1 MNKCKSQLFLLEA
14 IRLNGKRKERE
25 IFLQRESKKYPSNL
39 TRLSSRDLNYISP
52 ETQIRQDLKV
62 CNWKSEISRTQTFF
76 HLILPDQIFRA
87 MRFSNFSFYLLFF
100 IAVHSGSFAS
110 VFISLKEK
118 VEKHQQD
125 KAYPKKQREICTVL
139 CENLHDRWKA

>member
-25 IFLQRESKKYPSNL
+25 IFLQRECKKYPSNL
-39 TRLSSRDLNYISP
+39 TRLSSRDLNYISL

-62 CNWKSEISRTQTFF
+62 CNWKSEISRTFF
-76 HLILPDQIFRA
+76 HLILPDQIFWA
-87 MRFSNFSFYLLFF
+87 MRFNNFSFYLLFF

-125 KAYPKKQREICTVL
+125 KAYPKIKAER
-139 CENLHDRWKA
+139 NLHCFMWKSTW